1 MRPIPLSDDEMDA
14 VYSACAPI
22 APDRRGGFLQALA
35 AELRDKPIGP
45 GSVHRAI
52 VVVQRA
58 YFDPTVGDRAG
69 HAAGE
74 WRQVCLM
81 AEIRE
86 TVRECERPLSLTSP
100 YLARPCHAVPRQA

>member
-1 MRPIPLSDDEMDA
+1 MRPISLSDDEMTA
-14 VYSACAPI
+14 VCAACAPI

-58 YFDPTVGDRAG
+58 YFDP
-69 HAAGE
+69 
-74 WRQVCLM
+74 
-81 AEIRE
+81 
-86 TVRECERPLSLTSP
+86 SLATEP
-100 YLARPCHAVPRQA
+100 GTRRVNGGKYA

>member
-14 VYSACAPI
+14 VYRACGPI

-52 VVVQRA
+52 VVVQRQ
-58 YFDPTVGDRAG
+58 YWDPPL
-69 HAAGE
+69 E
-74 WRQVCLM
+74 
-81 AEIRE
+81 AEGGRR
-86 TVRECERPLSLTSP
+86 VSGGK
-100 YLARPCHAVPRQA
+100 YA